1 MTDVR
6 KVSPWRRFIAVLTSF
21 VLAVMGAYA
30 QGAVAHAEENSAIAF
45 GPVTLTHVTE
55 TGDPVPA
62 PGRQLIRGN
71 FFFLDISFDAT
82 TANLLFEIRT
92 DTGETLLLPAHSD
105 LIHHADMA
113 ARTIQMEI
121 PHGLLDL

>member
-21 VLAVMGAYA
+21 MLAVMGAYA

-55 TGDPVPA
+55 TGA
-62 PGRQLIRGN
+62 PCQLP
-71 FFFLDISFDAT
+71 DD
-82 TANLLFEIRT
+82 NLS
-92 DTGETLLLPAHSD
+92 GETSFFWTFPSMPRQPTHSRGTPFPFPC
-105 LIHHADMA
+105 LS
-113 ARTIQMEI
+113 RS
-121 PHGLLDL
+121 

>member
-45 GPVTLTHVTE
+45 GPVTLTHVT
-55 TGDPVPA
+55 DP
-62 PGRQLIRGN
+62 GK
-71 FFFLDISFDAT
+71 
-82 TANLLFEIRT
+82 LLFSGHFLRCHDSQPT
-92 DTGETLLLPAHSD
+92 AGGHLFHF
-105 LIHHADMA
+105 HA
-113 ARTIQMEI
+113 
-121 PHGLLDL
+121 